1 MDTLLRNDA
10 EVCVAS
16 GRGRTPLHVVAGVAL
31 NKSTIAIA
39 SALLSTTETEEA
51 SDGERVGVVNWQD
64 SAGNTALHLASEKNN
79 HELIRVLFRR
89 GANVGVRNSA
99 RMTALHCV
107 DKACAGYV
115 VAVLVDN
122 GEDVNAEDLLSKTPP
137 HLCSSNYNKFAATS
151 RSETIENLL
160 SKGADVMEKNMFLK
174 TPYEEIAAVHLSS
187 SPIPFLIGRKEM
199 DTIEETFIKHVLKQ
213 ITMKI
218 HGEVDITWAMGPDFM
233 IS

>member
-1 MDTLLRNDA
+1 M
-10 EVCVAS
+10 CVAS
-16 GRGRTPLHVVAGVAL
+16 GRGRTPLRVVAM

-51 SDGERVGVVNWQD
+51 SDGERVDVVNWQD

-99 RMTALHCV
+99 GMTALHCAA
-107 DKACAGYV
+107 KACAGDV

-122 GEDVNAEDLLSKTPP
+122 GEDVNAEDLLGNTPP
-137 HLCSSNYNKFAATS
+137 HLCSSNYNKFAATI

-174 TPYEEIAAVHLSS
+174 TPYKEIAAVHLSS
-187 SPIPFLIGRKEM
+187 SPIPFQIGRKEM

-213 ITMKI
+213 RTMTI
-218 HGEVDITWAMGPDFM
+218 HGELNITWTMGPYFM